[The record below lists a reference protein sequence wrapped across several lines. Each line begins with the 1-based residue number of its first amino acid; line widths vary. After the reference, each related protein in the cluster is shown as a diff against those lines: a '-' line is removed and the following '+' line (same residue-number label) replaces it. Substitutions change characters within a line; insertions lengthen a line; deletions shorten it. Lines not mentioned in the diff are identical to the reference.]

1 MFLTQVCC
9 GKVVNKF
16 IGKTVIV
23 KDGNVDGALRVI
35 NRIMGSEGLF
45 DIYRRTRTYEKPF
58 NTRRRVSWQM
68 CKAIYDED
76 MERKIKFVTRKNRI
90 NPNPAY
96 IL

>member
-1 MFLTQVCC
+1 ML
-9 GKVVNKF
+9 NKY
-16 IGKTVIV
+16 IARTVIV
-23 KDGNVDGALRVI
+23 KDGDVDGAVRVI

-58 NTRRRVSWQM
+58 QVRRRVSWQM

-76 MERKIKFVTRKNRI
+76 MDRKIRFVSRKNRHSL
-90 NPNPAY
+90 NPSY